1 MAPLRGCVVRGVEAV
16 VAPATQLP
24 GYVGRVLRTA
34 AALLLAASSLAADAR
49 ADLQGEVRAVLRSAG
64 LGGTQAAVCVAR
76 LTPDGPEVLVD
87 LDADAPLA
95 PASNM
100 KLLTTAAALDRLG
113 PDFAF
118 ETTLAV
124 EPGPAGGA
132 PSLRVTGSGDPGFG
146 DPELLDE
153 DGLDPGDLVD
163 RWVDAARATGVPRFA
178 QLRLDDAVFD
188 RDFVHPDWPADQ
200 LNRWYCAEVAGI
212 NFNDNCIDVLYEPG
226 PRAGSPPAVRV
237 FPLYP
242 ELLAASTNRAR
253 TGTDDAFWVSRAADG
268 NAFTFRGTVR
278 DRRVA
283 PVQVTVH
290 DPPLFF
296 GAFLA
301 HRLREAGVEVGEVVR
316 AAGPAAP
323 GTRVVH
329 RVRTTL
335 AGVLD
340 RTNRDSHNLFAEA
353 LLKRLGH
360 EATGQPG
367 SFAGGAAAVR
377 GFLASR
383 LPGVDAAGVVVAD
396 GSGLSKRNRLTARLL
411 VGVLA
416 HTAAAGPGAAGL
428 YRSSLA
434 ELGESGTLARR
445 GRGVDAARVFG
456 KTGYIARV
464 SALSGYLVLPPERGA
479 GSGSTSGG
487 GGGRERVYAFSMLFN
502 GFRPPL
508 SNRSMKAVQ
517 DRVLDL
523 LDERLSAVGNAG
535 VVR

>member
-1 MAPLRGCVVRGVEAV
+1 MLRI
-16 VAPATQLP
+16 
-24 GYVGRVLRTA
+24 A
-34 AALLLAASSLAADAR
+34 AAVLVLSSGLAAAAR
-49 ADLQGEVRAVLRSAG
+49 ADLEGDVRDVLRSAG
-64 LGGTQAAVCVAR
+64 LGDTQAAVCVAR
-76 LTPDGPEVLVD
+76 LTPAGPEVLVD
-87 LDADAPLA
+87 LDADTPLA

-113 PDFAF
+113 PGFAF

-124 EPGPAGGA
+124 EEDPAGGK

-153 DGLDPGDLVD
+153 DGLGPDDLVE
-163 RWVDAARATGVPRFA
+163 RWVDAARATGSSRFE
-178 QLRLDDAVFD
+178 QLRLDDSIFD
-188 RDFVHPDWPADQ
+188 RTFVHPDWPVDQ

-212 NFNDNCIDVLYEPG
+212 NFNDNCIDVVYEPG
-226 PRAGSPPAVRV
+226 PSAGSPPRVRV

-242 ELLAASTNRAR
+242 ELLAASTNKAR
-253 TGTDDAFWVSRAADG
+253 TGGDDSFWVSRAADR

-278 DRRVA
+278 DRRTH
-283 PVQVTVH
+283 PVPVTVH

-296 GAFLA
+296 GAYFA

-316 AAGPAAP
+316 ASARAGP
-323 GTRVVH
+323 GTRVIH

-340 RTNRDSHNLFAEA
+340 RTNRDSQNLFAET

-360 EATGQPG
+360 EATGAPG
-367 SFAGGAAAVR
+367 SFENGSAAVR

-383 LPGVDAAGVVVAD
+383 LPGVDLTGVVLAD
-396 GSGLSKRNRLTARLL
+396 GSGLSKRNRVTARLL

-416 HTAAAGPGAAGL
+416 HTAAADPEAARL

-434 ELGESGTLARR
+434 ELGRSGTLARR

-464 SALSGYLVLPPERGA
+464 SALSGYLVLP
-479 GSGSTSGG
+479 TSGG
-487 GGGRERVYAFSMLFN
+487 SGGPERVYAFSMLFN

-508 SNRSMKAVQ
+508 SNRSVKAVQ
-517 DRVLDL
+517 DRILDL
-523 LDERLSAVGNAG
+523 LDEELSAAG
-535 VVR
+535 VAGGAR